1 MAKRKVSNLLINPKF
16 QKKYVFWMSS
26 TGIILTCINAT
37 IIYFF
42 TKENYEFLVEMLE
55 MTDDAKNQMY
65 QELYQIIGLLGISS
79 LVFMIIVSIWGII
92 LSHRVAGPLH
102 KLKMSIDNI
111 TNGKTDTRVFFRKN
125 DHFQDLAASFNDM
138 MDELTKNKKQ

>member
-1 MAKRKVSNLLINPKF
+1 MAKRQLSNLLINPKF
-16 QKKYVFWMSS
+16 QKKYVFWVSS

-55 MTDDAKNQMY
+55 MTEEARGQMY
-65 QELYQIIGLLGISS
+65 QELYQIIGLLGVSS
-79 LVFMIIVSIWGII
+79 IVFMIIVSIWGII

-111 TNGKTDTRVFFRKN
+111 KNGETDTRVFFRKN

-138 MDELTKNKKQ
+138 MDELTKNKK

>member
-42 TKENYEFLVEMLE
+42 TKENYDFLVEMLE
-55 MTDDAKNQMY
+55 MTEEARGQMY
-65 QELYQIIGLLGISS
+65 QELYQIIGLLGVSS
-79 LVFMIIVSIWGII
+79 IVFMIIVSIWGII

-111 TNGKTDTRVFFRKN
+111 KNGETDTRVFFRKN
-125 DHFQDLAASFNDM
+125 DHFQDFAASFNDM
-138 MDELTKNKKQ
+138 MDELTKNKK

>member
-55 MTDDAKNQMY
+55 MTEEARGQMY
-65 QELYQIIGLLGISS
+65 QELYQIIGLLGVSS
-79 LVFMIIVSIWGII
+79 IVFMIIVSIWGII

-111 TNGKTDTRVFFRKN
+111 KNGETDTRVFFRKN

-138 MDELTKNKKQ
+138 MDELTKNKK

>member
-1 MAKRKVSNLLINPKF
+1 MAKRQLSNLLINPKF
-16 QKKYVFWMSS
+16 QKKYVFWVSS

-55 MTDDAKNQMY
+55 MTEEARGQMY
-65 QELYQIIGLLGISS
+65 QELYQIIGLLGVSS
-79 LVFMIIVSIWGII
+79 IVFMIIVSIWGII

-102 KLKMSIDNI
+102 KLKMSIENI
-111 TNGKTDTRVFFRKN
+111 KNGETDTRVFFRKN
-125 DHFQDLAASFNDM
+125 DHFQDLAISFNDM
-138 MDELTKNKKQ
+138 MDELTKDKK

>member
-42 TKENYEFLVEMLE
+42 TKENYDFLVEMLE
-55 MTDDAKNQMY
+55 MTEEARGQMY
-65 QELYQIIGLLGISS
+65 QELYQIIGLLGVSS
-79 LVFMIIVSIWGII
+79 IVFMIIVSIWGII

-111 TNGKTDTRVFFRKN
+111 KNGETDTRVFFRKN

-138 MDELTKNKKQ
+138 MDELTKNKK